1 MVEDLR
7 LDSLEGVGPVTTRKL
22 SDAGIHNVMD
32 LIVRGPVEISEI
44 TGMEKDTAEKI
55 VNKARQHLVEGG
67 LIAKDFVSASEI
79 YKHRQSIG
87 KITTGTNC
95 LDTLFDGGIET
106 QALTEVYG
114 EFGCGK
120 TQFAHTLSVMVQ
132 KPKAEGGLDG
142 GVLYIDT
149 ENTFR
154 PERIVSIAQA
164 HEMDPEKVLDRIIVA
179 RAYNSAHQTLILE
192 EAGQIIEDNN
202 VKLIVADSAVGLF
215 RSEYLGRGTLS
226 VRQQK
231 LNHFVH
237 LLSRI
242 AETYNCAALAT
253 NQVMASPDVF
263 FGDPTRPIGGNVVAH
278 TSTYRIYFKKSGKK
292 RIARMVDSP
301 HHPEEE
307 VIFALGEAGVIDP
320 EDTEKKT
327 KKTTKKLAT
336 KKTKESE
343 VDTTVKTPEVDTTVK
358 TPEVDTTVKT
368 PEVDTTVKTPEVDT
382 TVKTPEVDTT
392 VKTPEVDT
400 TVKTPEVDTTVK
412 TPEVDTTVKTPEV
425 DTTVKTPEVDTTES
439 TIDAESDDF
448 EPIEE

>member
-7 LDSLEGVGPVTTRKL
+7 LDSLEGVGPVTTRKM
-22 SDAGIHNVMD
+22 SDAGIHNIMD

-44 TGMEKDTAEKI
+44 TGMDKDTAAKI
-55 VNKARQHLVEGG
+55 VNKARLHLVEGG
-67 LIAKDFVSASEI
+67 LLAKDFVSAAEI
-79 YKHRQSIG
+79 YKRRQSIG

-95 LDTLFDGGIET
+95 LDTLFDGGVET

-132 KPKAEGGLDG
+132 KPKEEGGLDG

-154 PERIVSIAQA
+154 PERIVTIAKA
-164 HEMDPEKVLDRIIVA
+164 HGMDPDKVLDRIIVA

-192 EAGQIIEDNN
+192 ESGPVIEENN
-202 VKLIVADSAVGLF
+202 VKLLVVDSAVGLF
-215 RSEYLGRGTLS
+215 RAEYLGRGTLAI
-226 VRQQK
+226 RQQK

-237 LLSRI
+237 MLVRI
-242 AETYNCAALAT
+242 AETYDCAALAT

-263 FGDPTRPIGGNVVAH
+263 FGDPTRPVGGNVVAH

-320 EDTEKKT
+320 EDAEKKT
-327 KKTTKKLAT
+327 KKTTKKANEPKVET
-336 KKTKESE
+336 IVE
-343 VDTTVKTPEVDTTVK
+343 TPEVEKITE
-358 TPEVDTTVKT
+358 TPKVETPAETSEVEKVESTVDT
-368 PEVDTTVKTPEVDT
+368 
-382 TVKTPEVDTT
+382 
-392 VKTPEVDT
+392 
-400 TVKTPEVDTTVK
+400 
-412 TPEVDTTVKTPEV
+412 
-425 DTTVKTPEVDTTES
+425 
-439 TIDAESDDF
+439 ESDNL
-448 EPIEE
+448 EPLEE

>member
-22 SDAGIHNVMD
+22 SDAGVHNVMD
-32 LIVRGPVEISEI
+32 LIVRGPVDISEI

-55 VNKARQHLVEGG
+55 VNKARKHLVEGG
-67 LIAKDFVSASEI
+67 LIAKDFISASEL
-79 YKHRQSIG
+79 YKTRQSIG

-106 QALTEVYG
+106 KALTEVYG

-120 TQFAHTLSVMVQ
+120 TQFAHTMSVMVQ
-132 KPKAEGGLDG
+132 KSKEEGGLEG

-154 PERIVSIAQA
+154 PERIIQIAQA
-164 HEMDPEKVLDRIIVA
+164 HEMDPEKILDNIIVA

-192 EAGQIIEDNN
+192 EAGAIIEEHN

-215 RSEYLGRGTLS
+215 RAEYLGRGTLS

-237 LLSRI
+237 LLVRI
-242 AETYNCAALAT
+242 AETYDCAAIAT

-301 HHPEEE
+301 HHPEQE

-320 EDTEKKT
+320 EEAEKKT
-327 KKTTKKLAT
+327 KKTTKKATTKKAT
-336 KKTKESE
+336 KKVKESE
-343 VDTTVKTPEVDTTVK
+343 VEATVEPEVETKVEATVEPEVETKVEATVEPEVETKVETKVEATVEPEVETKVEATVEPEVETKVEATVEPEVETKVEATVEPEVDIIEDHGADIT
-358 TPEVDTTVKT
+358 
-368 PEVDTTVKTPEVDT
+368 
-382 TVKTPEVDTT
+382 
-392 VKTPEVDT
+392 
-400 TVKTPEVDTTVK
+400 
-412 TPEVDTTVKTPEV
+412 
-425 DTTVKTPEVDTTES
+425 
-439 TIDAESDDF
+439 SDDF
-448 EPIEE
+448 

>member
-1 MVEDLR
+1 MEDLR
-7 LDSLEGVGPVTTRKL
+7 LDSLPGVGPVSTKKL
-22 SDAGIHNVMD
+22 SDAGIHNIMD

-44 TGMEKDTAEKI
+44 TGMGRDTSENI
-55 VNKARQHLVEGG
+55 VNKAREHLVEGG
-67 LIAKDFVSASEI
+67 LISKDFVSASEI
-79 YKHRQSIG
+79 YKRRQDIG

-120 TQFAHTLSVMVQ
+120 TQLCLTMCVQVQ
-132 KPKAEGGLDG
+132 KPKEEGGLG
-142 GVLYIDT
+142 GGAIYIDT

-154 PERIVSIAQA
+154 PERIVSIANA
-164 HEMDPEKVLDRIIVA
+164 NGMDPQKVLDNIIVA

-192 EAGQIIEDNN
+192 EVGSLIEENN
-202 VKLIVADSAVGLF
+202 IKLIIVDSAVGLF
-215 RSEYLGRGTLS
+215 RAEYLGRGTLS
-226 VRQQK
+226 TRQQK

-253 NQVMASPDVF
+253 NQVMSSPDVF

-307 VIFALGEAGVIDP
+307 VIFALGEAGVMDP
-320 EDTEKKT
+320 EEAEKKT
-327 KKTTKKLAT
+327 KKTTKKET
-336 KKTKESE
+336 KKTTKKDTPKEEIDASE
-343 VDTTVKTPEVDTTVK
+343 IEIPEITNTKGSELTIDLTNTEGPVLTTIETPEELTLSEALD
-358 TPEVDTTVKT
+358 E
-368 PEVDTTVKTPEVDT
+368 EF
-382 TVKTPEVDTT
+382 
-392 VKTPEVDT
+392 
-400 TVKTPEVDTTVK
+400 
-412 TPEVDTTVKTPEV
+412 
-425 DTTVKTPEVDTTES
+425 
-439 TIDAESDDF
+439 SDSSPTDV
-448 EPIEE
+448 